1 MCFRTKT
8 KKSELFSA
16 CFLKNSEVLERSRAP
31 VFGVFLNIE
40 RQVELVTLRQC
51 IKSVQNVMPTKKF
64 QNQT

>member
-1 MCFRTKT
+1 MFLCVLEQK

-40 RQVELVTLRQC
+40 RQVELVTLR
-51 IKSVQNVMPTKKF
+51 
-64 QNQT
+64 